1 MENTVK
7 DIYSEVYAILNM
19 LGKEYI
25 NKLPKDIYNIIKE
38 EKSTEYNP
46 VYETTVALDKQ
57 DVKKETI
64 SIIAFLHLN
73 YWCNE
78 EEKIKLRE
86 LFESDY
92 LWATRVA
99 IVSTIYYI
107 KRGDYQLILEFAQKT
122 MQHPHHL
129 IHKATGWMLRE
140 VGKKDKKVLK
150 EFLLVHKSEM
160 PSIMKNYANEKLK
173 IKL

>member
-25 NKLPKDIYNIIKE
+25 DKLPNDIYNIIKE
-38 EKSTEYNP
+38 EKSIEYNP
-46 VYETTVALDKQ
+46 VYATTVALDKQ

-86 LFESDY
+86 LFDENED
-92 LWATRVA
+92 
-99 IVSTIYYI
+99 
-107 KRGDYQLILEFAQKT
+107 KYQEELKQQEKQ
-122 MQHPHHL
+122 
-129 IHKATGWMLRE
+129 E
-140 VGKKDKKVLK
+140 VEQEDEETQDDNNEIEIGK
-150 EFLLVHKSEM
+150 EFLSMIVYKEENFAQRIFNKIRKLFSRKKEM
-160 PSIMKNYANEKLK
+160 YE
-173 IKL
+173 

>member
-25 NKLPKDIYNIIKE
+25 DKLPNDIYNIIKE

-64 SIIAFLHLN
+64 SIIAFLHLK

-86 LFESDY
+86 LFDENED
-92 LWATRVA
+92 
-99 IVSTIYYI
+99 
-107 KRGDYQLILEFAQKT
+107 KYQEELKQQEEQEAEQEDEEIQDDNNE
-122 MQHPHHL
+122 
-129 IHKATGWMLRE
+129 IEIG
-140 VGKKDKKVLK
+140 K
-150 EFLLVHKSEM
+150 EFLSMIVYKEENFAQRIFNKIRKLFSRKKEM
-160 PSIMKNYANEKLK
+160 YE
-173 IKL
+173 

>member
-25 NKLPKDIYNIIKE
+25 NKLPNDIYNIIKE

-86 LFESDY
+86 LFDENED
-92 LWATRVA
+92 
-99 IVSTIYYI
+99 
-107 KRGDYQLILEFAQKT
+107 KYQEELKQQEEQ
-122 MQHPHHL
+122 
-129 IHKATGWMLRE
+129 E
-140 VGKKDKKVLK
+140 VEQEDEEIQEDNNEIEIGK
-150 EFLLVHKSEM
+150 EFLSMIVYKEENFAQRIFNKIRKLFSRKKEM
-160 PSIMKNYANEKLK
+160 YE
-173 IKL
+173 

>member
-25 NKLPKDIYNIIKE
+25 NKLPNDIYNIIKE

-46 VYETTVALDKQ
+46 VYATTVALDKQ

-86 LFESDY
+86 LFDENED
-92 LWATRVA
+92 
-99 IVSTIYYI
+99 
-107 KRGDYQLILEFAQKT
+107 KYQEELKQQEEQ
-122 MQHPHHL
+122 
-129 IHKATGWMLRE
+129 E
-140 VGKKDKKVLK
+140 VEQEDEEIQDDNNEIEIGK
-150 EFLLVHKSEM
+150 EFLSMIVYKEENFAQRIFNKIRKLFSRKKEM
-160 PSIMKNYANEKLK
+160 YE
-173 IKL
+173 

>member
-25 NKLPKDIYNIIKE
+25 NKLPNDIYNIIKE

-46 VYETTVALDKQ
+46 VYATTVALDKQ

-86 LFESDY
+86 LFDENED
-92 LWATRVA
+92 
-99 IVSTIYYI
+99 
-107 KRGDYQLILEFAQKT
+107 KYQEKLKQQEEQ
-122 MQHPHHL
+122 
-129 IHKATGWMLRE
+129 E
-140 VGKKDKKVLK
+140 VEQEDEEIQDDNNEIEIGK
-150 EFLLVHKSEM
+150 EFLSMIVYKEENFAQRIFNKIRKLFSRKKEM
-160 PSIMKNYANEKLK
+160 YE
-173 IKL
+173 

>member
-38 EKSTEYNP
+38 EKYTEYNP

-78 EEKIKLRE
+78 DEKIKLRE
-86 LFESDY
+86 LFDENED
-92 LWATRVA
+92 
-99 IVSTIYYI
+99 
-107 KRGDYQLILEFAQKT
+107 KYQEELKQQEEQ
-122 MQHPHHL
+122 
-129 IHKATGWMLRE
+129 E
-140 VGKKDKKVLK
+140 VEQEDEEIQDDNNEIEIGK
-150 EFLLVHKSEM
+150 EFLSMIVYKEENFAQRIFNKIRKLFSRKKEM
-160 PSIMKNYANEKLK
+160 YE
-173 IKL
+173 

>member
-25 NKLPKDIYNIIKE
+25 NKLPNDIYNIIKE

-46 VYETTVALDKQ
+46 IYATTVALDKQ

-86 LFESDY
+86 LFDENED
-92 LWATRVA
+92 
-99 IVSTIYYI
+99 
-107 KRGDYQLILEFAQKT
+107 KYQEELKQQEEQ
-122 MQHPHHL
+122 
-129 IHKATGWMLRE
+129 E
-140 VGKKDKKVLK
+140 VEQEDEEIQDDNNEIEIGK
-150 EFLLVHKSEM
+150 EFLSMIVYKEENFAQRIFNKIRKLFSRKKEM
-160 PSIMKNYANEKLK
+160 YE
-173 IKL
+173 

>member
-86 LFESDY
+86 LFDENED
-92 LWATRVA
+92 
-99 IVSTIYYI
+99 
-107 KRGDYQLILEFAQKT
+107 KYQEELKQQEEQ
-122 MQHPHHL
+122 
-129 IHKATGWMLRE
+129 E
-140 VGKKDKKVLK
+140 VEQENEEIQEDNNEIEIGK
-150 EFLLVHKSEM
+150 EFLSMIVYKEENFAQRIFNKIRKLFSRKKEM
-160 PSIMKNYANEKLK
+160 YE
-173 IKL
+173 

>member
-25 NKLPKDIYNIIKE
+25 NKLPNDIYNIIKE

-46 VYETTVALDKQ
+46 VYATTVALDKQ

-86 LFESDY
+86 LFDENED
-92 LWATRVA
+92 
-99 IVSTIYYI
+99 
-107 KRGDYQLILEFAQKT
+107 KYQEELKQQEEQ
-122 MQHPHHL
+122 
-129 IHKATGWMLRE
+129 E
-140 VGKKDKKVLK
+140 VEQEDEEIQDDNNEIEIGK
-150 EFLLVHKSEM
+150 EFLSMIVYKEENFAQR
-160 PSIMKNYANEKLK
+160 IFNKYV
-173 IKL
+173 

>member
-86 LFESDY
+86 LFDENED
-92 LWATRVA
+92 
-99 IVSTIYYI
+99 
-107 KRGDYQLILEFAQKT
+107 KYQEEQDVEQEKEE
-122 MQHPHHL
+122 MQDDNNE
-129 IHKATGWMLRE
+129 IEIG
-140 VGKKDKKVLK
+140 K
-150 EFLLVHKSEM
+150 EFLSMIVYKEENFAQRIFNKIRKLFLRKKEM
-160 PSIMKNYANEKLK
+160 YE
-173 IKL
+173 

>member
-38 EKSTEYNP
+38 EKSSEYNP
-46 VYETTVALDKQ
+46 VYATTVALDRQ
-57 DVKKETI
+57 VVKKESI

-73 YWCNE
+73 YWCDE

-86 LFESDY
+86 LFDENEY
-92 LWATRVA
+92 
-99 IVSTIYYI
+99 
-107 KRGDYQLILEFAQKT
+107 KYQEELKQQEEQ
-122 MQHPHHL
+122 
-129 IHKATGWMLRE
+129 E
-140 VGKKDKKVLK
+140 VEQEDEEIQDDNNEIEIGK
-150 EFLLVHKSEM
+150 EFLSMIVYKEENFVQKIFNKIRRLFSRKKEM
-160 PSIMKNYANEKLK
+160 YE
-173 IKL
+173 

>member
-25 NKLPKDIYNIIKE
+25 NKLPNDIYNIIKE

-46 VYETTVALDKQ
+46 IYATTVALDKQ

-86 LFESDY
+86 LFDENED
-92 LWATRVA
+92 
-99 IVSTIYYI
+99 
-107 KRGDYQLILEFAQKT
+107 KYQEEQ
-122 MQHPHHL
+122 
-129 IHKATGWMLRE
+129 E
-140 VGKKDKKVLK
+140 VEQEDEEIQDDNNEIEIGK
-150 EFLLVHKSEM
+150 EFLSMIVYKEENFAQRIFNKIRKLFSRKKEM
-160 PSIMKNYANEKLK
+160 YE
-173 IKL
+173 

>member
-25 NKLPKDIYNIIKE
+25 NKLPNDIYNIIKE

-86 LFESDY
+86 LFDENED
-92 LWATRVA
+92 
-99 IVSTIYYI
+99 
-107 KRGDYQLILEFAQKT
+107 KYQEELKQQGEQ
-122 MQHPHHL
+122 
-129 IHKATGWMLRE
+129 E
-140 VGKKDKKVLK
+140 VEQEDEEIQDDNNEIEIGK
-150 EFLLVHKSEM
+150 EFLSMIVYKEENFAQRIFNKIRKLFSRKKEM
-160 PSIMKNYANEKLK
+160 YE
-173 IKL
+173 

>member
-25 NKLPKDIYNIIKE
+25 DKLPNDIYNIIKE

-46 VYETTVALDKQ
+46 VYATTVALDKQ

-86 LFESDY
+86 LFDENED
-92 LWATRVA
+92 
-99 IVSTIYYI
+99 
-107 KRGDYQLILEFAQKT
+107 KYQEELKQQEEQ
-122 MQHPHHL
+122 
-129 IHKATGWMLRE
+129 E
-140 VGKKDKKVLK
+140 VEQEDEEIQDDNNEIEIGK
-150 EFLLVHKSEM
+150 EFLSMIVYKEENFAQRIFNKIRKLFFRKKEM
-160 PSIMKNYANEKLK
+160 YE
-173 IKL
+173 

>member
-25 NKLPKDIYNIIKE
+25 NKLPNDIYNIIKE

-46 VYETTVALDKQ
+46 IYATTVALDKQ

-86 LFESDY
+86 LFDENED
-92 LWATRVA
+92 
-99 IVSTIYYI
+99 
-107 KRGDYQLILEFAQKT
+107 KYQEELKQQGEQ
-122 MQHPHHL
+122 
-129 IHKATGWMLRE
+129 E
-140 VGKKDKKVLK
+140 VEQEDEEIQDDNNEIEIGK
-150 EFLLVHKSEM
+150 EFLSMIVYKEENFAQR
-160 PSIMKNYANEKLK
+160 IFNKIRKLFSRK
-173 IKL
+173 KELYE

>member
-25 NKLPKDIYNIIKE
+25 NKLPNDIYNIIKE

-46 VYETTVALDKQ
+46 VYATTVALDKQ

-86 LFESDY
+86 LFDENED
-92 LWATRVA
+92 
-99 IVSTIYYI
+99 
-107 KRGDYQLILEFAQKT
+107 KYQEEQ
-122 MQHPHHL
+122 
-129 IHKATGWMLRE
+129 E
-140 VGKKDKKVLK
+140 VEQEDEEIQDDNNEIEIGK
-150 EFLLVHKSEM
+150 EFLSMIVYKEENFASE
-160 PSIMKNYANEKLK
+160 NF
-173 IKL
+173 

>member
-25 NKLPKDIYNIIKE
+25 NKLPKNIYNIIKE

-46 VYETTVALDKQ
+46 VYATTVALDRQ

-73 YWCNE
+73 YWCDD

-86 LFESDY
+86 LFDENEY
-92 LWATRVA
+92 RFQEEL
-99 IVSTIYYI
+99 
-107 KRGDYQLILEFAQKT
+107 KQLEEKEENDEIQE
-122 MQHPHHL
+122 
-129 IHKATGWMLRE
+129 
-140 VGKKDKKVLK
+140 DKEIEIGK
-150 EFLLVHKSEM
+150 EFLSMIVYKEENFVKKIFNKIRKLFSRKKEINV
-160 PSIMKNYANEKLK
+160 NENF
-173 IKL
+173 

>member
-25 NKLPKDIYNIIKE
+25 DKLPNDIYNIIKE

-46 VYETTVALDKQ
+46 VYATTVALDKQ

-86 LFESDY
+86 LFDENED
-92 LWATRVA
+92 
-99 IVSTIYYI
+99 
-107 KRGDYQLILEFAQKT
+107 KYQEEQ
-122 MQHPHHL
+122 
-129 IHKATGWMLRE
+129 E
-140 VGKKDKKVLK
+140 VEQEDEEIQDDNNEIEIGK
-150 EFLLVHKSEM
+150 EFLSMIVYKEE
-160 PSIMKNYANEKLK
+160 NYAQRIFNKIRKLFSRK
-173 IKL
+173 KEMYE

>member
-25 NKLPKDIYNIIKE
+25 NKLPNDIYNIIKE

-46 VYETTVALDKQ
+46 IYATTVALDKQ

-86 LFESDY
+86 LFDENED
-92 LWATRVA
+92 
-99 IVSTIYYI
+99 
-107 KRGDYQLILEFAQKT
+107 KYQEELKQQEEQ
-122 MQHPHHL
+122 
-129 IHKATGWMLRE
+129 E
-140 VGKKDKKVLK
+140 VEQEDEEIQDDNNEIEIGK
-150 EFLLVHKSEM
+150 EFLSMIVYKEENFAQR
-160 PSIMKNYANEKLK
+160 IFNKIRKLFSRK
-173 IKL
+173 KELYE

>member
-86 LFESDY
+86 LFDENED
-92 LWATRVA
+92 
-99 IVSTIYYI
+99 
-107 KRGDYQLILEFAQKT
+107 KYQEELKQQGEQ
-122 MQHPHHL
+122 
-129 IHKATGWMLRE
+129 E
-140 VGKKDKKVLK
+140 VEQEDEEIQDDNNEIEIGK
-150 EFLLVHKSEM
+150 EFLSMIVYKEENFAQRIFNKIRKLFSRKKEM
-160 PSIMKNYANEKLK
+160 YE
-173 IKL
+173 

>member
-25 NKLPKDIYNIIKE
+25 NKLPNDIYNIIKE
-38 EKSTEYNP
+38 EKSLEYNP
-46 VYETTVALDKQ
+46 VYATTVALDKQ

-86 LFESDY
+86 LFDENED
-92 LWATRVA
+92 
-99 IVSTIYYI
+99 
-107 KRGDYQLILEFAQKT
+107 KYQEELKQQEEQ
-122 MQHPHHL
+122 
-129 IHKATGWMLRE
+129 E
-140 VGKKDKKVLK
+140 VEQEDEEIQDDNNEIEIGK
-150 EFLLVHKSEM
+150 EFLSMIVYKEENFVQRIFNKIRKLFFRKKEM
-160 PSIMKNYANEKLK
+160 YE
-173 IKL
+173 

>member
-25 NKLPKDIYNIIKE
+25 NKLPNDIYNIIKE
-38 EKSTEYNP
+38 EKSSEYNP
-46 VYETTVALDKQ
+46 VYATTVALDRQ
-57 DVKKETI
+57 VVKKESI

-86 LFESDY
+86 LFDENED
-92 LWATRVA
+92 
-99 IVSTIYYI
+99 
-107 KRGDYQLILEFAQKT
+107 KYQEELKQQEEQ
-122 MQHPHHL
+122 
-129 IHKATGWMLRE
+129 E
-140 VGKKDKKVLK
+140 VEQEDEEIQDDNNEIEIGK
-150 EFLLVHKSEM
+150 EFLSMIVYKEENFAQRIFNKIRKLFSRKKEM
-160 PSIMKNYANEKLK
+160 YE
-173 IKL
+173 

>member
-86 LFESDY
+86 LFDENED
-92 LWATRVA
+92 
-99 IVSTIYYI
+99 
-107 KRGDYQLILEFAQKT
+107 KYQEELKQQEEQ
-122 MQHPHHL
+122 
-129 IHKATGWMLRE
+129 E
-140 VGKKDKKVLK
+140 VEQGNEEIQEDNNEIEIGK
-150 EFLLVHKSEM
+150 EFLSMIVYKEENFAQRIFNKIRKLFSRKKEM
-160 PSIMKNYANEKLK
+160 YE
-173 IKL
+173 

>member
-25 NKLPKDIYNIIKE
+25 NKLPNDIYNIIKE
-38 EKSTEYNP
+38 EKSLEYNP
-46 VYETTVALDKQ
+46 VYATTVALDKQ

-86 LFESDY
+86 LFDENED
-92 LWATRVA
+92 
-99 IVSTIYYI
+99 
-107 KRGDYQLILEFAQKT
+107 KYQEELKQQEEQ
-122 MQHPHHL
+122 
-129 IHKATGWMLRE
+129 E
-140 VGKKDKKVLK
+140 VEQEDEEIQDDNNEIEIGK
-150 EFLLVHKSEM
+150 EFLSMIVYKEENFAQRIFNKIRKLFSRKKEM
-160 PSIMKNYANEKLK
+160 YE
-173 IKL
+173 

>member
-1 MENTVK
+1 MVNTVK

-25 NKLPKDIYNIIKE
+25 DKLPNDIYNIIKE

-46 VYETTVALDKQ
+46 VYATTVALDKQ

-86 LFESDY
+86 LFDENED
-92 LWATRVA
+92 
-99 IVSTIYYI
+99 
-107 KRGDYQLILEFAQKT
+107 KYQEELKQQEEQ
-122 MQHPHHL
+122 
-129 IHKATGWMLRE
+129 E
-140 VGKKDKKVLK
+140 VEQEDEETQDDNNEIEIGK
-150 EFLLVHKSEM
+150 EFLSMIVYKEENFAQRIFNKIRKLFSRKKEM
-160 PSIMKNYANEKLK
+160 YE
-173 IKL
+173 

>member
-46 VYETTVALDKQ
+46 VYATTVALDRQ

-73 YWCNE
+73 YWCDK

-86 LFESDY
+86 LFDENED
-92 LWATRVA
+92 
-99 IVSTIYYI
+99 
-107 KRGDYQLILEFAQKT
+107 KYQEELKQQEKQEIEQENEET
-122 MQHPHHL
+122 QDDNE
-129 IHKATGWMLRE
+129 IE
-140 VGKKDKKVLK
+140 VGK
-150 EFLLVHKSEM
+150 EFLSMIVYKEENFVQKIFNKIRKLFFRKKEM
-160 PSIMKNYANEKLK
+160 YE
-173 IKL
+173 

>member
-46 VYETTVALDKQ
+46 VYATTVALDKQ

-86 LFESDY
+86 LFDENED
-92 LWATRVA
+92 
-99 IVSTIYYI
+99 
-107 KRGDYQLILEFAQKT
+107 KYQEELKQQEEQ
-122 MQHPHHL
+122 
-129 IHKATGWMLRE
+129 E
-140 VGKKDKKVLK
+140 VEQENEEIQEDNNEIEIGK
-150 EFLLVHKSEM
+150 EFLSMIVYKEENFAQRIFNKIRKLFSRKKEM
-160 PSIMKNYANEKLK
+160 YE
-173 IKL
+173 